1 MTNYPILY
9 FRDEAI
15 EQVVIGE
22 KKKITFTIKNST
34 NWTKYSCTY
43 TRALLMHRES

>member
-22 KKKITFTIKNST
+22 KKKNYFHN
-34 NWTKYSCTY
+34 
-43 TRALLMHRES
+43 